1 MNNFMTSI
9 SFGNRIVDSLTKSS
23 VSDILP
29 RLVAIEGPL
38 SDQTIY
44 LDEPVISIGRQSSNE
59 ICLDDPYVSRQHC
72 LIRGEGEHYI
82 IEDLN
87 SANGTYVNSEQVKE
101 SLLKE
106 RSLIQIGSSRFL
118 FCLQNSIEL
127 SASSRDRME
136 SENRHSPLVEIS
148 LS

>member
-1 MNNFMTSI
+1 MNKFMATINSSNHTVESPI
-9 SFGNRIVDSLTKSS
+9 ESL
-23 VSDILP
+23 VSDRLP

-44 LDEPVISIGRQSSNE
+44 LDEPVVSIGRLLTNDIS
-59 ICLDDPYVSRQHC
+59 LDDPFVSRQHC
-72 LIRGEGEHYI
+72 LIRNEGEQYF

-106 RSLIQIGSSRFL
+106 GSLIQIGSSRFL
-118 FCLQNSIEL
+118 FCLQNSVEL
-127 SASSRDRME
+127 LALSRDRME
-136 SENRHSPLVEIS
+136 SNDSRSSLKEIR